1 MTNLPSRER
10 AAELAAD
17 ERVYVTDMGSIP
29 PNAPQH
35 VRDAVMA
42 DAAWAADKFAILS
55 AYAAGR
61 LVPVERVSEMRE
73 RAAWRPIET
82 APRDGTPILVAIAG
96 DEFRPMLVQSPRAKS
111 RWHVVGSESRVLTK
125 EPTHWRPLPAP
136 PDGGGDV

>member
-55 AYAAGR
+55 AYATGR

-73 RAAWRPIET
+73 RAAGVCEAEAAEWNVTGEENRLPDRATQGCKDRALGALDCAT
-82 APRDGTPILVAIAG
+82 AI
-96 DEFRPMLVQSPRAKS
+96 RA
-111 RWHVVGSESRVLTK
+111 L
-125 EPTHWRPLPAP
+125 PLEAP
-136 PDGGGDV
+136 HD

>member
-61 LVPVERVSEMRE
+61 LVPVERVAEMRE
-73 RAAWRPIET
+73 RAAQWMDGNAAERERLAKVYAAQGDDET
-82 APRDGTPILVAIAG
+82 ARYMRADAAIIRFCATRIRDLPLDAPAAGG
-96 DEFRPMLVQSPRAKS
+96 DEGRSQ
-111 RWHVVGSESRVLTK
+111 
-125 EPTHWRPLPAP
+125 
-136 PDGGGDV
+136 

>member
-1 MTNLPSRER
+1 MSSEADIDAMR
-10 AAELAAD
+10 AAILAA
-17 ERVYVTDMGSIP
+17 
-29 PNAPQH
+29 
-35 VRDAVMA
+35 
-42 DAAWAADKFAILS
+42 
-55 AYAAGR
+55 
-61 LVPVERVSEMRE
+61 E
-73 RAAWRPIET
+73 RAAWRGIET